1 VDVRTQ
7 AREGEAGTAWNATPI
22 LRADGV
28 TKAFGPRWALRGV
41 SLSVRPGEIVALMGP
56 NGAGKSTLF
65 RVLATLLRPTAG
77 VVYVEDR
84 RWPPDGA
91 GVRPQVTLL
100 THQPWLYLDLTA
112 AENLRFAQR
121 LYGWPEDPEALR
133 AALEWMGLADR
144 AGDPVRTFSR
154 GMLQRL
160 ALARVLL
167 SPAPVLLLDEPF
179 TGLDVVGMD
188 RAQEALRTLADQGRA
203 ILIALHDPT
212 AASPAHRVVVLAGG
226 RCVAEG
232 APQDLPAEAL
242 REIYKSA
249 LRPLGGRQALH
260 PPSKRAAASHRMI
273 EVWPEGSART
283 PQRASPGAPTGGR
296 RELRV
301 LRALL
306 EKDLR
311 VEGRAREA
319 LTPTL
324 TLAGLSLFLF
334 GAAFELRPD
343 LARAVVPAFLWMLL
357 LFASS
362 LGVGRMMAAEMD
374 RGTWEGLLMAPADR
388 SALFAGKALVHG
400 LLLILL
406 IGLSLMAA
414 AVFFNLSLWEPRV
427 LLLLGLGAAGLAG
440 VATLLAAMAMA
451 ARARELL
458 LPILLFPVAAP
469 LLIAG
474 IQGTRAVLEGN
485 PDGWGTWAQ
494 MMLAYDIILLTV
506 GGLIFEEAAGL

>member
-7 AREGEAGTAWNATPI
+7 ARGEETGAAWSAAPI

-28 TKAFGPRWALRGV
+28 AKAFGPRWALRGV

-56 NGAGKSTLF
+56 NGAGKSTLL

-77 VVYVEDR
+77 IVYVGDR
-84 RWPPDGA
+84 RWPPDGV
-91 GVRPQVTLL
+91 GVRAQVTSLG
-100 THQPWLYLDLTA
+100 HQPWLYPDLTA
-112 AENLRFAQR
+112 EENLRFAQR

-133 AALEWMGLADR
+133 AALERMGLADR
-144 AGDPVRTFSR
+144 ARDPVRTFSR

-188 RAQEALRTLADQGRA
+188 RAQEALRMLADQGRA
-203 ILIALHDPT
+203 LLIALHEPA
-212 AASPAHRVVVLAGG
+212 AASLAHRVVVLAGG

-242 REIYKSA
+242 REIYASA
-249 LRPLGGRQALH
+249 LRPAEGRQALR
-260 PPSKRAAASHRMI
+260 PPQAREPAPNR
-273 EVWPEGSART
+273 VRPEGSVGT
-283 PQRASPGAPTGGR
+283 PPRASPGVPTGGHG
-296 RELRV
+296 ELRV

-306 EKDLR
+306 GKDLR

-400 LLLILL
+400 LLLALV
-406 IGLSLMAA
+406 IGLSLLAA
-414 AVFFNLSLWEPRV
+414 AVFFNLSLWEPRI
-427 LLLLGLGAAGLAG
+427 LLLLGLGTAGLAG
-440 VATLLAAMAMA
+440 VTTLLSAMAMA

-474 IQGTRAVLEGN
+474 IQGTRAALEGD
-485 PDGWGTWAQ
+485 PEGWGTWMQ

-506 GGLIFEEAAGL
+506 GGLIFEEAVGA

>member
-1 VDVRTQ
+1 M
-7 AREGEAGTAWNATPI
+7 GTAWGAPPI

-28 TKAFGPRWALRGV
+28 AKAFGPRWALRGV

-56 NGAGKSTLF
+56 NGAGKSTLL

-77 VVYVEDR
+77 R
-84 RWPPDGA
+84 RLCRGPALATGRPRGA
-91 GVRPQVTLL
+91 GAGHLAGAFSPGSTRTSPLRRTCVSPSAS
-100 THQPWLYLDLTA
+100 TA
-112 AENLRFAQR
+112 
-121 LYGWPEDPEALR
+121 GPEDPEALR
-133 AALEWMGLADR
+133 AALERMGLADR

-188 RAQEALRTLADQGRA
+188 RAQEALRMLADQGRA
-203 ILIALHDPT
+203 LLIALHEPA
-212 AASPAHRVVVLAGG
+212 AASLAHRVVVLAGG
-226 RCVAEG
+226 RDVAEG
-232 APQDLPAEAL
+232 TPQDLPAEAL
-242 REIYKSA
+242 REIYAFA
-249 LRPLGGRQALH
+249 LRPAGDRQALR
-260 PPSKRAAASHRMI
+260 PPLRQEPAPSRMQ
-273 EVWPEGSART
+273 PEGSART
-283 PQRASPGAPTGGR
+283 PRRASPGAPTGGR
-296 RELRV
+296 GELRV

-306 EKDLR
+306 GKDLR

-400 LLLILL
+400 LLLALV
-406 IGLSLMAA
+406 IGLSLLAA
-414 AVFFNLSLWEPRV
+414 AVFFNLSLWEPRI
-427 LLLLGLGAAGLAG
+427 LLLLGLGTAGLAG
-440 VATLLAAMAMA
+440 VTTLLSAMAMA
-451 ARARELL
+451 TRTRELL

-474 IQGTRAVLEGN
+474 IQGTRAALEGD
-485 PDGWGTWAQ
+485 PEGWGTWMQ

-506 GGLIFEEAAGL
+506 GGLIFEEAAGA

>member
-1 VDVRTQ
+1 
-7 AREGEAGTAWNATPI
+7 
-22 LRADGV
+22 
-28 TKAFGPRWALRGV
+28 
-41 SLSVRPGEIVALMGP
+41 
-56 NGAGKSTLF
+56 
-65 RVLATLLRPTAG
+65 
-77 VVYVEDR
+77 
-84 RWPPDGA
+84 
-91 GVRPQVTLL
+91 
-100 THQPWLYLDLTA
+100 
-112 AENLRFAQR
+112 
-121 LYGWPEDPEALR
+121 
-133 AALEWMGLADR
+133 
-144 AGDPVRTFSR
+144 
-154 GMLQRL
+154 
-160 ALARVLL
+160 
-167 SPAPVLLLDEPF
+167 
-179 TGLDVVGMD
+179 
-188 RAQEALRTLADQGRA
+188 
-203 ILIALHDPT
+203 
-212 AASPAHRVVVLAGG
+212 
-226 RCVAEG
+226 
-232 APQDLPAEAL
+232 
-242 REIYKSA
+242 
-249 LRPLGGRQALH
+249 
-260 PPSKRAAASHRMI
+260 
-273 EVWPEGSART
+273 
-283 PQRASPGAPTGGR
+283 
-296 RELRV
+296 
-301 LRALL
+301 
-306 EKDLR
+306 

-400 LLLILL
+400 LLLALV
-406 IGLSLMAA
+406 IGLSLLAA
-414 AVFFNLSLWEPRV
+414 AVFFNLSLWEPRI
-427 LLLLGLGAAGLAG
+427 LLLLGLGTAGLAG

-506 GGLIFEEAAGL
+506 GGLIFEEAAGI